1 MKEVT
6 FSISEA
12 NNTLFAQFD
21 EKNIELPALWLRER
35 CQDEQHL
42 DRVTKQRLFDPH
54 QLPQDLS
61 VNKIEPISKDKL
73 AISFSDDYTGTYDLN
88 EFHADFDIWDGTPA
102 PKPWLS
108 NIDKTDFFVKYDDL
122 KTEKGLLNALEV
134 FLAYGLIIVND
145 VPERTDA
152 VLEVA
157 EFFGN
162 IRHTNFGKYFEVYTR
177 PDSNDLAYRS
187 VSLGPHTDNPYRD
200 PMPGVQ
206 LLHCIQNETTGGL
219 STLVDSLSV
228 IEALRKEDPYGV
240 ELLSTIPVRYRHFD
254 QDVDLIERRTM
265 IQLDSAKRV
274 EGVAYSPRLDFL
286 PLLEPEKLKIFQ
298 RARQRLGQLFS
309 DPRFEWRFKLEPG
322 QLQMFHNTRVLHGR
336 TSFDPTEGY
345 RHLQGAYIDLDEPKG
360 RYIALKKRARYKQV
374 ISRRKTCKK
383 YSFAK

>member
-145 VPERTDA
+145 VPERSDA

-177 PDSNDLAYRS
+177 SDSNDLAYRS

-360 RYIALKKRARYKQV
+360 RYIALKKKSSV
-374 ISRRKTCKK
+374 
-383 YSFAK
+383 